1 MGFDTLLTKS
11 MQEETGGMSAAGAEP
26 HTAGPNTGLRR
37 WMRGEP
43 TVEEKKM
50 MSMKREPEGEHYG
63 GVNKGE
69 KSNWENGDT
78 NRIQP

>member
-1 MGFDTLLTKS
+1 MMKTK
-11 MQEETGGMSAAGAEP
+11 
-26 HTAGPNTGLRR
+26 N
-37 WMRGEP
+37 
-43 TVEEKKM
+43 
-50 MSMKREPEGEHYG
+50 EPEGEQYG

>member
-1 MGFDTLLTKS
+1 MNES
-11 MQEETGGMSAAGAEP
+11 RE
-26 HTAGPNTGLRR
+26 
-37 WMRGEP
+37 
-43 TVEEKKM
+43 VEEKKM
-50 MSMKREPEGEHYG
+50 MSMKREPEGEPYA